1 MKRNDLAEAK
11 RLDQKSILE
20 KVKIL
25 RKEITDLI
33 LDKNMNKLKDL
44 KAINKK
50 KKDIAQLL
58 TILRQKEL
66 LEQLE
71 SREET
76 KEASKKLKSKNLK
89 KEKEEDKK

>member
-25 RKEITDLI
+25 SKEITDLI